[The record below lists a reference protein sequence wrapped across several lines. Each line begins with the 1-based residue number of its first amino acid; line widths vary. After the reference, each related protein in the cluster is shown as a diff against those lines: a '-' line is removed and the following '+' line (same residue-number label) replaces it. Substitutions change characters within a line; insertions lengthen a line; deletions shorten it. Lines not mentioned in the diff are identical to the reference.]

1 MELQQRISDSSHK
14 AVNFCILECLLE
26 IFLRAR
32 GEPPFVFPTTIPEA
46 RAELKRDP
54 PRRQR
59 IVMGTTLKT

>member
-1 MELQQRISDSSHK
+1 MELQQRIADSSQK
-14 AVNFCILECLLE
+14 AVNFAFSKLAVE

-32 GEPPFVFPTTIPEA
+32 GEPPFVVPATIPEA